1 MSCGHFPSL
10 SLENSYKSIGYN
22 IDQNLEWLSVAYLFT
37 KKNDKKIP
45 ETIAKNYPGDT
56 TALIRPKIRP
66 PSPPPPNYE
75 GLFRAG
81 SPGEPLIII
90 SHWYES
96 QIYRSFKK

>member
-66 PSPPPPNYE
+66 PSPPHLIMRVCFAR
-75 GLFRAG
+75 GRRV
-81 SPGEPLIII
+81 SPL
-90 SHWYES
+90 
-96 QIYRSFKK
+96 